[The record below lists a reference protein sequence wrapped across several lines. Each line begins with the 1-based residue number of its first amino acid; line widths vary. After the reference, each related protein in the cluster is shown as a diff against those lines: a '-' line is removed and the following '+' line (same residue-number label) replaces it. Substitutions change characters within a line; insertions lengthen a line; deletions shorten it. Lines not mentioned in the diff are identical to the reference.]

1 MAGIVTTDLLL
12 INRGGADYQATVGD
26 LPPNASANPGVD
38 PPDNPKEGDIWFNPE
53 NGQLY
58 VWYVDPNSEQWVS
71 VSKTGP
77 KYTISASPT
86 PPIIADENELW
97 FNTSNAQLYFYYN
110 DSNSEQWVSISK
122 SGPPGRVETVL
133 KPATPREGDLFYDKA
148 SSTLQIY
155 LEIGGWTDIN

>member
-1 MAGIVTTDLLL
+1 MAGIITTDLLL

-71 VSKTGP
+71 
-77 KYTISASPT
+77 
-86 PPIIADENELW
+86 
-97 FNTSNAQLYFYYN
+97 
-110 DSNSEQWVSISK
+110 ISK
-122 SGPPGRVETVL
+122 SGPPGNVETTAQPSPP
-133 KPATPREGDLFYDKA
+133 KEGDLFYNK
-148 SSTLQIY
+148 STSKLQIY
-155 LEIGGWTDIN
+155 LTVGGWTDIN